1 MPFPYLIN
9 SNYSH
14 SICGITGVG
23 PNIESFIN
31 DNGLLSHK
39 HELHLNPS
47 DLNNNEQSDE
57 SKERKVKDACIKM
70 YFNSSVSKIYGT

>member
-1 MPFPYLIN
+1 MFSIFN

-47 DLNNNEQSDE
+47 DLNNNKQSDE
-57 SKERKVKDACIKM
+57 SKERKVKDACK
-70 YFNSSVSKIYGT
+70 KGLQ